1 MPALPS
7 RPSVAVS
14 PSFAALSMT
23 LRVASSKP
31 MFTTPFS
38 SVVIAMPVLASLLSV
53 SFVGLSVLGA
63 KSVGAIVPVP
73 DLKCKPSATP
83 TFLVSVSEFAL

>member
-7 RPSVAVS
+7 RPSVAVL

-23 LRVASSKP
+23 LRVAVSKP

-38 SVVIAMPVLASLLSV
+38 SVEIAIPVLVVAAFVVAAPVPVAS
-53 SFVGLSVLGA
+53 
-63 KSVGAIVPVP
+63 IVPVP
-73 DLKCKPSATP
+73 DLKCKPVLTLTDLAS
-83 TFLVSVSEFAL
+83 SVLAL